1 MAQIRFSDLYRM
13 IDQPTLAIVEKKVS
27 DLFAL
32 RGFLEKVKSEGAT
45 LDLRARASSLLV
57 TQDQLEIKSSILIS
71 QWRDQ
76 SAIGGGR
83 VDISLIEE
91 AVFILSRIKIHEDN
105 VDSLR
110 EESAKFENVS
120 GNLIKTVKEFGPKQG
135 ISQLVWYGMLGFGG
149 WFLLKK
155 LLK

>member
-1 MAQIRFSDLYRM
+1 M
-13 IDQPTLAIVEKKVS
+13 
-27 DLFAL
+27 
-32 RGFLEKVKSEGAT
+32 
-45 LDLRARASSLLV
+45 
-57 TQDQLEIKSSILIS
+57 
-71 QWRDQ
+71 
-76 SAIGGGR
+76 
-83 VDISLIEE
+83 IEE
-91 AVFILSRIKIHEDN
+91 AAFILSRIKIHEDN